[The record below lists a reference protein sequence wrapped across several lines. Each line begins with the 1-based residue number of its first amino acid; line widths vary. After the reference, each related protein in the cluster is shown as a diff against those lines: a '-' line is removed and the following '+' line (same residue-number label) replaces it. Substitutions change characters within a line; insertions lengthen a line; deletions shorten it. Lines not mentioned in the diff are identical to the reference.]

1 MMLIWAFDA
10 PALLVVLGGTVLGT
24 ILRCGLRDCGA
35 ALQAVAGLGGSH
47 FDQDEVR
54 KQLAIQIQ
62 QISRDGILRARPRA
76 LHDSE
81 FDEATDA
88 LIGQR
93 SIPALI
99 TAHEGHSQRRIA
111 QATAAVRTLVQA
123 AELAPVFG
131 LAGTLI
137 SLARMPADGIDR
149 SAFLVAIG
157 MAVHATLYGLIAAN
171 LLLMPLAS
179 WVERAALAEERA
191 RGALIDW
198 LAAQLAERVHE
209 PAAPPVMVGHRRSD
223 RISVV

>member
-1 MMLIWAFDA
+1 MLFTWDFDA
-10 PALLVVLGGTVLGT
+10 PALLVVLGGTLLGT

-35 ALQAVAGLGGSH
+35 VLRGLAGLGGAG
-47 FDQDEVR
+47 FDADEVR

-62 QISRDGILRARPRA
+62 QITRDGILRARPRA
-76 LHDSE
+76 LRDSE

-88 LIGQR
+88 MIGQR

-99 TAHEGHSQRRIA
+99 AAHEGHSQRRIA

-137 SLARMPADGIDR
+137 SLTRLPADGIER

-157 MAVHATLYGLIAAN
+157 MAVHATLYGLVTAN
-171 LLLMPLAS
+171 LLLMPLAA
-179 WVERAALAEERA
+179 WIERVALAEERT

-198 LAAQLAERVHE
+198 LAAQMAERCPE
-209 PAAPPVMVGHRRSD
+209 PQAPATHRRSD
-223 RISVV
+223 RISAA